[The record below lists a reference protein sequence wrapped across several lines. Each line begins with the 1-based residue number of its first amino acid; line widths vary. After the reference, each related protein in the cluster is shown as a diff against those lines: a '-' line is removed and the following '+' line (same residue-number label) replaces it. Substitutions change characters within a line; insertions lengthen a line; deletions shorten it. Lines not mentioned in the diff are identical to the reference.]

1 MPPYICTPA
10 EIAQISS
17 AMVEVSRLT
26 GSRSL

>member
-1 MPPYICTPA
+1 YICGPA